1 VDGKEYIDFSS
12 QWAVVNLGHN
22 HPEVIEAVRSQLER
36 LVFSSHTTFPNTV
49 AIELAE
55 RLVELTP
62 GSFEKKV
69 WFGLTG
75 SDANELIYKIMP
87 VYSRRRRMLGFQ
99 GSYHGQTMGALS
111 LSGHKALTRFIGFP
125 NVVKA
130 PTHIVISGHPPS
142 HPRSPHQPY
151 PSPPHNHP
159 NMGLP
164 LFLGEVSENGKNIER
179 CDVYGVLASATFS
192 LNSVASHIS
201 SQTSP
206 RYSIS

>member
-1 VDGKEYIDFSS
+1 M
-12 QWAVVNLGHN
+12 
-22 HPEVIEAVRSQLER
+22 ER

-62 GSFEKKV
+62 GSFEEKV

-87 VYSRRRRMLGFQ
+87 VYSRRKRMLGFQ

-130 PTHIVISGHPPS
+130 PYPYCYLRPSAFTSPFPAPAIPLASTQSSQHGPAFISWG
-142 HPRSPHQPY
+142 
-151 PSPPHNHP
+151 
-159 NMGLP
+159 GLRKWEIKV
-164 LFLGEVSENGKNIER
+164 GR
-179 CDVYGVLASATFS
+179 CDVYGVLVSAVFS
-192 LNSVASHIS
+192 LNSTASHIS

-206 RYSIS
+206 R